1 MLKISRKFVN
11 TLFVILLLLE
21 ACTSGSLKDSEQA
34 PPNIVVILTD
44 DQGWGDLSVQG
55 NIDLSTPHIDNLSR
69 NGVTFD
75 RFFVCP
81 VCAPTR
87 AEFLTGRYAARGGV
101 FGVSEG
107 AERLD
112 LDETTIADLF
122 KSAGYATAA
131 YGKWHNGMQAPYHPN
146 TRGFE
151 DYYGFCSGHW
161 GNYFDPMLEH
171 NGKPVKGEGF
181 IIDDLTNHGL
191 DFMEQNKSNPFFLYL
206 PFNTP
211 HSPMQVP
218 DTFFETF
225 EGAELQM
232 PLNKESSSIQKT
244 RAALAMCENVDW
256 NVGRVVAKLEELD
269 LLENTIILYFSD
281 NGPNGH
287 RWNGEMKG
295 IKGSTDEGGVR
306 SPTFIQWKGTLEA
319 GKKITEIAAAID
331 LLPTLTDLAGISFEP
346 EKKLDGKSLKPLL
359 LDHRVEWEER
369 SIVHHWGTKT
379 SVRNQNFRLDQKDQL
394 FHMTVDPNQTTDVT
408 DQFPQVYKQLK
419 SVKEGY
425 ITNVLGELNRE
436 MQRPITIGYKEATY
450 TQVPA
455 RDGRPHGGIERSN
468 KYPNCSFFTN
478 WTSEADKIT
487 WEVDILEEADYEI
500 ELFYTCPDHSVGTE
514 FEFTLGDAKLAGKI
528 SKGHDPDLKGMEN
541 DRIPR
546 IESYIKDFI
555 PLKVGT
561 IHLTRGEGTLSMQA
575 TKIPGPVAMDLRLL
589 VFTKK

>member
-1 MLKISRKFVN
+1 MLHFRRLIVYMLFV
-11 TLFVILLLLE
+11 FVILSVLIASCNPAE
-21 ACTSGSLKDSEQA
+21 KKEIQ
-34 PPNIVVILTD
+34 PNVVIILTD
-44 DQGWGDLSVQG
+44 DQGWGDLSIQG
-55 NIDLSTPHIDNLSR
+55 NRDLSTPNIDMLSR

-112 LDETTIADLF
+112 LDETTIADVF
-122 KSAGYATAA
+122 KAAGYTTAA

-146 TRGFE
+146 SRGF
-151 DYYGFCSGHW
+151 DDFYGFCSGHW

-171 NGKPVKGEGF
+171 NGRPVKGEGF
-181 IIDDLTNHGL
+181 IIDDLTNQGL
-191 DFMEQNKSNPFFLYL
+191 DFIDQNREHPFFLYL

-218 DTFFETF
+218 DEFFRKF
-225 EGAELQM
+225 EHADLQM
-232 PLNKESSSIQKT
+232 PLNKGSETIQKT
-244 RAALAMCENVDW
+244 RAALAMCENIDW
-256 NVGRVVAKLEELD
+256 NVGRLIKKLEELD

-281 NGPNGH
+281 NGPNGN

-306 SPTFIQWKGTLEA
+306 SPAFMQWIGHIESARKV
-319 GKKITEIAAAID
+319 KEIAGAID
-331 LLPTLTDLAGISFEP
+331 LLPTLADLTGVKFEP
-346 EKKLDGKSLKPLL
+346 GKPIDGRSLKPLI
-359 LDHRVEWEER
+359 LDHQVQWEDR
-369 SIVHHWGTKT
+369 SIVHHWRERT
-379 SVRNQNFRLDQKDQL
+379 SVRNQNFRLNHQDQL
-394 FHMTVDPNQTTDVT
+394 YHMVSDPKQTTDLSEKHPDV
-408 DQFPQVYKQLK
+408 FEKMKAEKKAYV
-419 SVKEGY
+419 EH
-425 ITNVLGELNRE
+425 VLGELDLE
-436 MQRPITIGYKEATY
+436 SQRPITIGYSEAIY

-468 KYPNCSFFTN
+468 RYPNCSFFTS
-478 WTSEADKIT
+478 WTSEDDKIT
-487 WEVDILEEADYEI
+487 WEVDILEEADYELEI
-500 ELFYTCPDHSVGTE
+500 YYTCPQNSVGAE
-514 FEFTLGDAKLAGKI
+514 FEFTLGEASLAGKI
-528 SKGHDPDLKGMEN
+528 TESHDPELKGMEH

-555 PLKVGT
+555 PLKIGT
-561 IHLTRGEGTLSMQA
+561 MHLSKGEATLSLQA
-575 TKIPGPVAMDLRLL
+575 THIPGPEAMDLRLL

>member
-1 MLKISRKFVN
+1 M
-11 TLFVILLLLE
+11 LLLRRINIYTLILFGLLAT
-21 ACTSGSLKDSEQA
+21 ACNSGNLKDSEII
-34 PPNIVVILTD
+34 PPNVVVILSD
-44 DQGWGDLSVQG
+44 DQGWGDLSIQG
-55 NIDLSTPHIDNLSR
+55 NTDLSTPHIDKLSQ

-101 FGVSEG
+101 YGVSEG

-112 LDETTIADLF
+112 LDETTLADLF

-146 TRGFE
+146 TRGFD

-171 NGKPVKGEGF
+171 NGKPVRGEGF

-191 DFMEQNKSNPFFLYL
+191 DFIETNQAHPFFLYL

-218 DTFFETF
+218 DAFFEKF
-225 EGAELQM
+225 QKAQLQM
-232 PLNKESSSIQKT
+232 PLNKESPTIQKT

-256 NVGRVVAKLEELD
+256 NVGRVLGKLEELG

-306 SPTFIQWKGTLEA
+306 SPAFIQWKGTLEA
-319 GKKITEIAAAID
+319 GKKVSQIAGAID
-331 LLPTLTDLAGISFEP
+331 LLPTLTDLAGIKSRVATE
-346 EKKLDGKSLKPLL
+346 LDGKSLKSLL
-359 LDHRVEWEER
+359 AGSNEEWEER
-369 SIVHHWGTKT
+369 YLMQHWGTKT
-379 SVRNQNFRLDQKDQL
+379 SVRSQNFRLDHQNQL
-394 FHMTVDPNQTTDVT
+394 FHMTDDPNQTSDVA
-408 DQFPQVYKQLK
+408 DQFPEVYSEMMSEKEAY
-419 SVKEGY
+419 VKE
-425 ITNVLGELNRE
+425 VLGELNRE
-436 MQRPITIGYKEATY
+436 TQRPITIGYKALTY

-455 RDGRPHGGIERSN
+455 RDGHPHGGILRSN

-478 WTSEADKIT
+478 WTSTEDKIT

-500 ELFYTCPDHSVGTE
+500 ELYYTCPDQSIGTE
-514 FEFTLGDAKLAGKI
+514 FELKLGEAKLSAKI
-528 SKGHDPDLKGMEN
+528 SRAYDPPLMGMEN
-541 DRIPR
+541 DRVPR
-546 IESYIKDFI
+546 TESYIKDFL
-555 PLKVGT
+555 PLKIGT
-561 IHLTRGEGTLSMQA
+561 IHLSKGEGTLSLQA
-575 TKIPGPVAMDLRLL
+575 TKIPGQVAMDVRLL
-589 VFTKK
+589 VFTKL

>member
-1 MLKISRKFVN
+1 M
-11 TLFVILLLLE
+11 LLLRRINIYTLILFGLLAT
-21 ACTSGSLKDSEQA
+21 ACNSGNLKDSEII
-34 PPNIVVILTD
+34 PPNVVVILSD
-44 DQGWGDLSVQG
+44 DQGWGDLSIQG
-55 NIDLSTPHIDNLSR
+55 NTDLSTPHIDKLSQ

-101 FGVSEG
+101 YGVSEG

-112 LDETTIADLF
+112 LDETTLADLF

-146 TRGFE
+146 TRGFD

-171 NGKPVKGEGF
+171 NGKPVRGEGF

-191 DFMEQNKSNPFFLYL
+191 DFIETNQAHPFFLYL

-218 DTFFETF
+218 DAFFEKF
-225 EGAELQM
+225 QKAQLQM
-232 PLNKESSSIQKT
+232 PLNKESPTIQKT

-256 NVGRVVAKLEELD
+256 NVGRVLGKLEELG

-306 SPTFIQWKGTLEA
+306 SPAFIQWKGTLEA
-319 GKKITEIAAAID
+319 GKKVSQIAGAID
-331 LLPTLTDLAGISFEP
+331 LLPTLTDLAGIKSRVATE
-346 EKKLDGKSLKPLL
+346 LDGKSLKSLL
-359 LDHRVEWEER
+359 AGSNEEWEER
-369 SIVHHWGTKT
+369 YLVQHWGTKT
-379 SVRNQNFRLDQKDQL
+379 SVRSQNFRLDHQNQL
-394 FHMTVDPNQTTDVT
+394 FHMTDDPNQTSDVA
-408 DQFPQVYKQLK
+408 DQFPEVYSEMMSEKEAY
-419 SVKEGY
+419 VKE
-425 ITNVLGELNRE
+425 VLGELNRE
-436 MQRPITIGYKEATY
+436 TQRPITIGYKALTY

-455 RDGRPHGGIERSN
+455 RDGHPHGGILRSN

-478 WTSEADKIT
+478 WTSTEDKIT

-500 ELFYTCPDHSVGTE
+500 ELYYTCPDQSIGTE
-514 FEFTLGDAKLAGKI
+514 FELKLGEAKLSAKI
-528 SKGHDPDLKGMEN
+528 SRAYDPPLMGMEN
-541 DRIPR
+541 DRVPR
-546 IESYIKDFI
+546 TESYIKDFL
-555 PLKVGT
+555 PLKIGT
-561 IHLTRGEGTLSMQA
+561 IHLSKGEGTLSLQA
-575 TKIPGPVAMDLRLL
+575 TKIPGQVAMDVRLL
-589 VFTKK
+589 VFTKL

>member
-1 MLKISRKFVN
+1 M
-11 TLFVILLLLE
+11 LLLRRINIYTLILFGLLAT
-21 ACTSGSLKDSEQA
+21 ACNSGNLKDSEIIL
-34 PPNIVVILTD
+34 PNVVVILSD
-44 DQGWGDLSVQG
+44 DQGWGDLSIQG
-55 NIDLSTPHIDNLSR
+55 NTDLSTPHIDKLSQ

-101 FGVSEG
+101 YGVSEG

-112 LDETTIADLF
+112 LDETTLADLF

-146 TRGFE
+146 TRGFD

-171 NGKPVKGEGF
+171 NGKPVRGEGF

-191 DFMEQNKSNPFFLYL
+191 DFIETNQAHPFFLYL

-218 DTFFETF
+218 DAFFEKF
-225 EGAELQM
+225 QKAQLQM
-232 PLNKESSSIQKT
+232 PLNKESPTIQKT

-256 NVGRVVAKLEELD
+256 NVGRVLGKLEELG

-306 SPTFIQWKGTLEA
+306 SPAFIQWKGTLEA
-319 GKKITEIAAAID
+319 GKKVSQIAGAID
-331 LLPTLTDLAGISFEP
+331 LLPTLTDLAGIKSRVATE
-346 EKKLDGKSLKPLL
+346 LDGKSLKSLL
-359 LDHRVEWEER
+359 AGSNEEWEER
-369 SIVHHWGTKT
+369 YLVQHWGTKT
-379 SVRNQNFRLDQKDQL
+379 SVRSQNFRLDHQNQL
-394 FHMTVDPNQTTDVT
+394 FHMTDDPNQTSDVA
-408 DQFPQVYKQLK
+408 DQFPEVYSEMMSEKEAY
-419 SVKEGY
+419 VKE
-425 ITNVLGELNRE
+425 VLGELNRE
-436 MQRPITIGYKEATY
+436 TQRPITIGYKALTY

-455 RDGRPHGGIERSN
+455 RDGHPHGGILRSN

-478 WTSEADKIT
+478 WTSTEDKIT

-500 ELFYTCPDHSVGTE
+500 ELYYTCPDQSIGTE
-514 FEFTLGDAKLAGKI
+514 FELKLGEAKLSAKI
-528 SKGHDPDLKGMEN
+528 SRAYDPPLMGMEN
-541 DRIPR
+541 DRVPR
-546 IESYIKDFI
+546 TESYIKDFL
-555 PLKVGT
+555 PLKIGT
-561 IHLTRGEGTLSMQA
+561 IHLSKGEGTLSLQA
-575 TKIPGPVAMDLRLL
+575 TKIPGQVAMDVRLL
-589 VFTKK
+589 VFTKL